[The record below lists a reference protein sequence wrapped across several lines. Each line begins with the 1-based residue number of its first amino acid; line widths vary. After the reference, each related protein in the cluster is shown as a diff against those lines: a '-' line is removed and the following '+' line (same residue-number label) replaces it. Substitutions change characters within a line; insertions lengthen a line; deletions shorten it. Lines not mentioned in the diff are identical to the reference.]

1 MFQIYGV
8 AIIFC
13 FQLWRNSET
22 SKKTKPFDKDK
33 IKKELLDSI
42 SINSAVEIEE
52 LNKRAESVEKPEDA
66 ADIIREYEEILRAKK
81 KGIIM
86 FAFYQGKIFNCFKEK
101 ENFQEMAGK
110 LEIHKSTII
119 FKINVFKLI
128 EKYPK
133 LMRSSVTLTFL
144 KNYLKDIKKVCE
156 DNLSDFK

>member
-86 FAFYQGKIFNCFKEK
+86 FAFTKEK
-101 ENFQEMAGK
+101 FSNALRKNRSFKKWQE
-110 LEIHKSTII
+110 S
-119 FKINVFKLI
+119 
-128 EKYPK
+128 
-133 LMRSSVTLTFL
+133 
-144 KNYLKDIKKVCE
+144 
-156 DNLSDFK
+156 